1 MEERMPVGIRLV
13 FVRVFRKRWHGRRH
27 KKIYTLN
34 TMRKAVITLNVV
46 DKNGEKS
53 LCNMV
58 ESLEVTFNRLDG
70 RITDLLRKGYSISG
84 NIIVNFVEEE

>member
-1 MEERMPVGIRLV
+1 
-13 FVRVFRKRWHGRRH
+13 
-27 KKIYTLN
+27 
-34 TMRKAVITLNVV
+34 MRKAVITLNVV

-53 LCNMV
+53 VCNMI

-70 RITDLLRKGYSISG
+70 RIEDLLRKGYSVSG

>member
-1 MEERMPVGIRLV
+1 M
-13 FVRVFRKRWHGRRH
+13 
-27 KKIYTLN
+27 
-34 TMRKAVITLNVV
+34 NVV

-53 LCNMV
+53 MCNMI
-58 ESLEVTFNRLDG
+58 ESLDVTFNRLDG

>member
-1 MEERMPVGIRLV
+1 
-13 FVRVFRKRWHGRRH
+13 
-27 KKIYTLN
+27 
-34 TMRKAVITLNVV
+34 MRKAVITLNVV

-70 RITDLLRKGYSISG
+70 RIKDLLHKGYSISG
-84 NIIVNFVEEE
+84 NIIVNFVEED

>member
-1 MEERMPVGIRLV
+1 
-13 FVRVFRKRWHGRRH
+13 
-27 KKIYTLN
+27 
-34 TMRKAVITLNVV
+34 MRKAVITLNVV

-58 ESLEVTFNRLDG
+58 ESLEFTFNRLDG
-70 RITDLLRKGYSISG
+70 RIKDLLHNGYSISG

>member
-1 MEERMPVGIRLV
+1 
-13 FVRVFRKRWHGRRH
+13 
-27 KKIYTLN
+27 
-34 TMRKAVITLNVV
+34 MRKAVITLNVV

-53 LCNMV
+53 VCNMV

>member
-1 MEERMPVGIRLV
+1 
-13 FVRVFRKRWHGRRH
+13 
-27 KKIYTLN
+27 
-34 TMRKAVITLNVV
+34 MRKAVITLNVV

-53 LCNMV
+53 MCNMI

>member
-1 MEERMPVGIRLV
+1 
-13 FVRVFRKRWHGRRH
+13 
-27 KKIYTLN
+27 
-34 TMRKAVITLNVV
+34 MRKAVITLNVV

-70 RITDLLRKGYSISG
+70 RIKDLLRKGYSISG

>member
-1 MEERMPVGIRLV
+1 
-13 FVRVFRKRWHGRRH
+13 
-27 KKIYTLN
+27 
-34 TMRKAVITLNVV
+34 MRKAVITLNVV

-58 ESLEVTFNRLDG
+58 ESLDVTFNRLDG

>member
-1 MEERMPVGIRLV
+1 
-13 FVRVFRKRWHGRRH
+13 
-27 KKIYTLN
+27 
-34 TMRKAVITLNVV
+34 MRKAVITLNLV
-46 DKNGEKS
+46 DKNGEKAV
-53 LCNMV
+53 CNMI

>member
-1 MEERMPVGIRLV
+1 
-13 FVRVFRKRWHGRRH
+13 
-27 KKIYTLN
+27 
-34 TMRKAVITLNVV
+34 MRKAVITLNVV